1 MWSNDS
7 DAFSMCDMHAA
18 NLSDIICDTELQ
30 DMEYTVYNAYSSN
43 SQSINQFSSQ
53 NVNAFMQMTANE
65 LCDDKCESVNLST
78 NMKKLDAKVNGI
90 HFDSDIVRFYFY
102 L

>member
-1 MWSNDS
+1 
-7 DAFSMCDMHAA
+7 MCDMHAA

-30 DMEYTVYNAYSSN
+30 DMEYTVYNVYSSN

-90 HFDSDIVRFYFY
+90 LFDSDIVRFYFY